1 MIEQRSNTNLIGI
14 LCVLGG
20 TFALGIQDMIIKLVS
35 GTYPLHEIGFV
46 RSVFAILLTCV
57 FLKMEGGFRQL
68 RSSRPGTHLA
78 RGVLLICANMAYS
91 LGLASMPLGDAAAIF
106 FSAPLIITLLAIPF
120 LGEKIGPQ
128 RWLAVSLGMIGVI
141 IMLRPG
147 TDAIRLVGLLPLF
160 AAVCYAS
167 IQILARKLGATEN
180 ASVMAFYVQVCFI
193 VFSLGFGL
201 VFGSGWMSS
210 GNNVTLDFLFRAW
223 SVPDAF
229 GFAMMAACGL
239 LVGIGGYL
247 LSHAYRIAQVRTVA
261 SFEYA
266 GLPFAVLLGFVVWG
280 DLPDRLSIIGILL
293 IALSGLYVFYRE
305 NLTRKQAMV
314 KEPVLRD

>member
-1 MIEQRSNTNLIGI
+1 MTEQGNNKNLTGI

-35 GTYPLHEIGFV
+35 GTYPLHEIGFA

-57 FLKMEGGFRQL
+57 FLKMEGGFLQL

-78 RGVLLICANMAYS
+78 RGILLICANMAYF

-106 FSAPLIITLLAIPF
+106 FSAPLIITLLAIPL
-120 LGEKIGPQ
+120 LGEKIGAR
-128 RWLAVSLGMIGVI
+128 RWLAVLIGLVGVV

-147 TDAIRLVGLLPLF
+147 TDAIRLVGFLPLL
-160 AAVCYAS
+160 AAFCYAS
-167 IQILARKLGATEN
+167 IQILARQLGAVEN
-180 ASVMAFYVQVCFI
+180 ASVMSFYVQVCFI
-193 VFSLGFGL
+193 VFSLGFGI

-210 GNNVTLDFLFRAW
+210 GENVTLDFLFRAW
-223 SVPDAF
+223 RLPDAL
-229 GFAMMAACGL
+229 GLIMMAACGV

-266 GLPFAVLLGFVVWG
+266 GLPFAVLLGFIVWG
-280 DLPDRLSIIGILL
+280 DLPDNMNMIGILM

-305 NLTRKQAMV
+305 AMMRKQAML
-314 KEPVLRD
+314 KEPVLRS